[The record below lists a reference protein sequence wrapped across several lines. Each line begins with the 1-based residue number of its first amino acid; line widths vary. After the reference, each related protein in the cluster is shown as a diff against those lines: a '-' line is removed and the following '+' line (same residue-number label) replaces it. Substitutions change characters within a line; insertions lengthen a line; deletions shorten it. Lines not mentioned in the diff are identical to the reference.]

1 LNADM
6 KNEASL
12 MMEASESGLK
22 PWLTPDGE
30 FLPVALKASDMTRFL
45 EKTIR
50 VLERGLELLA
60 ALFLAALLSVVAY
73 SVGRRYLGLGGAD
86 GADELATW
94 LFIYII
100 FIGFPLAPESALA
113 MRLDFLVRKLRGLP
127 LGAAEILGHAIVV
140 HASLFLISAGLVAMS
155 RLNGSSM
162 LLGWPEWCRYAAAP
176 LAGAVSCLLIAL
188 RLAVSGRRPAFILAS
203 LGLGVLFFVFGRYG
217 SLPFSLMP
225 SVTASILGLAGLFL
239 GAPLPHAML
248 SALALSIPLGSL
260 LPEAAILQNAVVGA
274 SSFLLLAIP
283 FFLLAGGLIGSTSL
297 AEKLVAFAD
306 ALIGHCRGGLG
317 YTALLSNVFFSGIS
331 GSSVADVAFGVK
343 VLGPGLRAR
352 GYTPETT
359 AAIIASTAMLPNIIP
374 PSVAFLMLAAATD
387 LSVSALFMGGL
398 AGGLVLALAFAV
410 VLRHMSKEQSRASP
424 ASFKERARSFAAAL
438 PILGLIVI
446 ILLGIRLG
454 IVTTTEASALAALYS
469 LAVAALWLRKRR
481 EDPRLLLKAFIQAGR
496 ETSAIGLLIGAS
508 APFVF
513 ILAQDQAP
521 AAMAAYMGLLGN
533 GPFAFL
539 LIANLTLILFGLCLE
554 VGVGVLL
561 LAPLL
566 MPVAVQAGVDPIHFG
581 VIMVI
586 NLMLG
591 SLSPPVGLLVFMA
604 AGLSG
609 VTPDKVFRA
618 ALPLMGAALATLL
631 ILSVFAGFSAWNG

>member
-1 LNADM
+1 M

-12 MMEASESGLK
+12 MLEAAESSLQ
-22 PWLTPDGE
+22 PWTVQGGKIM
-30 FLPVALKASDMTRFL
+30 PVALKAPDLTRFL
-45 EKTIR
+45 GKTIR
-50 VLERGLELLA
+50 VLERGLEWLA
-60 ALFLAALLSVVAY
+60 ALLLMALLSVVAY

-86 GADELATW
+86 GAGELATW
-94 LFIYII
+94 LYIYLI
-100 FIGFPLAPESALA
+100 FIGFPLASESALS

-127 LGAAEILGHAIVV
+127 RDAAGILGHAIVV
-140 HASLFLISAGLVAMS
+140 HASLLLISAGLGVMS
-155 RLNGSSM
+155 RLNGTSM
-162 LLGWPEWCRYAAAP
+162 LLGWPEWCRFAAAP
-176 LAGAVSCLLIAL
+176 LAGALSCLLMAL

-203 LGLGVLFFVFGRYG
+203 LSLGVLFFVFGKYG
-217 SLPFSLMP
+217 SLPFGAMP
-225 SVTASILGLAGLFL
+225 SVTASLLGLAGLFL

-283 FFLLAGGLIGSTSL
+283 FFLLAGGLIGSTGL
-297 AEKLVAFAD
+297 AERLVAFAD
-306 ALIGHCRGGLG
+306 ALIGHLRGGLG

-352 GYTPETT
+352 GYTPERT

-387 LSVSALFMGGL
+387 LSVNALFMGGL

-410 VLRHMSKEQSRASP
+410 VLRHISREQNRASP
-424 ASFKERARSFAAAL
+424 ASFRERTRTLVAAL
-438 PILGLIVI
+438 PVLGLIVI

-469 LAVAALWLRKRR
+469 LAVAALWLRGRR
-481 EDPRLLLKAFIQAGR
+481 EGPRLLLNAFIQAGR
-496 ETSAIGLLIGAS
+496 ETAAIGLLIGAS

-513 ILAQDQAP
+513 ILAQDQA
-521 AAMAAYMGLLGN
+521 AAAVAGYMSLLGS

-539 LIANLTLILFGLCLE
+539 LMANLTLILFGLCLE
-554 VGVGVLL
+554 VGVGVML

-609 VTPDKVFRA
+609 LSAGKVFRA

-631 ILSVFAGFSAWNG
+631 VLSVFAGFSALARIT

>member
-1 LNADM
+1 M

-12 MMEASESGLK
+12 SMETAESGLK
-22 PWLTPDGE
+22 PWPARDALPAALRAPD
-30 FLPVALKASDMTRFL
+30 LVRFL
-45 EKTIR
+45 EKAIR
-50 VLERGLELLA
+50 AIERGLEWLA
-60 ALFLAALLSVVAY
+60 ALMLAALLSVVIH

-94 LFIYII
+94 LYIYLI
-100 FIGFPLAPESALA
+100 FIGFPLASESALS
-113 MRLDFLVRKLRGLP
+113 MRLDFLVQKLRGLP
-127 LGAAEILGHAIVV
+127 QDAAAILGHAIVV
-140 HASLFLISAGLVAMS
+140 HASLFLVSAGLAAMS
-155 RLNGSSM
+155 RLGGSSM
-162 LLGWPEWCRYAAAP
+162 LLGWPEWCRFAP
-176 LAGAVSCLLIAL
+176 APFVGAVSVLLVAM
-188 RLAVSGRRPAFILAS
+188 RLSVSGRRPAFIAAS
-203 LGLGVLFFVFGRYG
+203 LGLGALFFVFGRYA
-217 SLPFSLMP
+217 SLPLGLTP
-225 SVTASILGLAGLFL
+225 SAAASILGLAWLFL

-248 SALALSIPLGSL
+248 SALALSVPLGSL
-260 LPEAAILQNAVVGA
+260 LPEAAILQNTVVGA

-283 FFLLAGGLIGSTSL
+283 FFLLAGGLIGATDL
-297 AEKLVAFAD
+297 AERLVAFAD
-306 ALIGHCRGGLG
+306 ALIGHLRGGLG

-343 VLGPGLRAR
+343 VLGPGLKER
-352 GYTPETT
+352 GYTPEQA

-374 PSVAFLMLAAATD
+374 PSVAFLMLAAAAD

-398 AGGLVLALAFAV
+398 AGGAMLAASFAV
-410 VLRHMSKEQSRASP
+410 VLYHTSKGQNRAAP
-424 ASFKERARSFAAAL
+424 ASCGERARTFAAAL
-438 PILGLIVI
+438 PVLMLIVI

-469 LAVAALWLRKRR
+469 LTVSALWLRRRR
-481 EDPRLLLKAFIQAGR
+481 ESPRLLLKVFIQAGR

-521 AAMAAYMGLLGN
+521 AAIAGWMSVLGD

-539 LIANLTLILFGLCLE
+539 LMANLALILFGLCLE
-554 VGVGVLL
+554 VGVGVVL

-566 MPVAVQAGVDPIHFG
+566 MPAAIQAGIDPIHFG

-591 SLSPPVGLLVFMA
+591 SLTPPVGLLVFMA
-604 AGLSG
+604 AGLSKL
-609 VTPDKVFRA
+609 TPDKVFRA
-618 ALPLMGAALATLL
+618 ALPLMGAALATLAV
-631 ILSVFAGFSAWNG
+631 LSVFAGFSAWHG